1 MEDRLVLMKSLELLL
16 QTKTHIGHGSKMPLV
31 LLIKYSVHPIL
42 GKTAD
47 AKNMDGSYGRTVI
60 IS

>member
-1 MEDRLVLMKSLELLL
+1 MKSLELLL

-42 GKTAD
+42 GK
-47 AKNMDGSYGRTVI
+47 KLPMPRIWMVRMGEL
-60 IS
+60 